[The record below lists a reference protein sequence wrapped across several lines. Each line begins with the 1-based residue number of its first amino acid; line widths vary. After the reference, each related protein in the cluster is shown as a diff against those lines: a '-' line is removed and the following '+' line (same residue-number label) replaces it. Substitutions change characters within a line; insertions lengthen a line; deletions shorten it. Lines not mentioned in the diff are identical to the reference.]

1 MNTIIQISTYHNTQV
16 ITLMIDYKCT
26 KISLSSMMCIQVRV
40 E

>member
-26 KISLSSMMCIQVRV
+26 KISIMCIQVRV